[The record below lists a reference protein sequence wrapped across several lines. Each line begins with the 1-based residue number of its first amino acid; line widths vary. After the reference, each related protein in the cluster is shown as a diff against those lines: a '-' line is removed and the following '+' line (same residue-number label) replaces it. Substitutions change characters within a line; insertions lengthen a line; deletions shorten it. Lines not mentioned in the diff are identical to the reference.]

1 MHAPLQ
7 ARNNSDAAQT
17 DTAKTVAQKR
27 VLAENRPEAVAQRKL
42 AEMMNNSP
50 RVLQQRALSDAIFNS
65 PRMVVQRHKI
75 NALFG
80 GAVRPQGDEV
90 MSAELLLPQ
99 REENPGS
106 TGLPNQLK
114 SGIESLSAAQQR
126 MEAIVDTSPR
136 TSEIQL
142 QSTSSQRPQA
152 QPAGTQSASSN
163 RSSPAGL
170 PDDLKS
176 GIESLSGISMDHVKV
191 HYNSSQPKQL
201 NAHAYAQ
208 GSDIHL
214 APGQERHL
222 SHEAW
227 HIVQQAQGR
236 VRPTMQ
242 MNNGVQ
248 INNDESLE
256 READVIGAK
265 AARVKQGCALQAK
278 SGAMSAIAVAQRIVI
293 HGADANEQS
302 DYAQSGFSRLIS
314 ASEIQNTNSYLKQEE
329 RHGLGVFSI
338 EDIKG
343 VIQYD
348 SVNYINGHFQPTG
361 NYLGKSTA
369 EMAQFFKDTGL
380 KAGQKLILLGCESAN
395 YAQDL
400 AVQLYEKGIDTTV
413 TGGKGIAFD
422 YHSEEKN
429 TVVEAMYDPK
439 HTPRNENLKY
449 AVVTKYEEIFINEVI
464 RHFLENGSEEL
475 LKAFMSVFTKIIGT
489 NLSHLSNSDLTPE
502 QQDELT
508 AAKTK
513 FQNSI
518 SAAPADD
525 AKLKFPMDAPTLI
538 TISKEEPFP
547 DYCKSD
553 LINLK
558 NQAIN
563 LLPKKKDRASSIEG
577 LKNQYQTG
585 TFKLKAYTS
594 HDQLWIRDFM
604 QSVNAAGGEIK
615 TAAGEEV
622 KDIIQN
628 LYTTLG
634 RVAANEYIS
643 EMARENDSRENA
655 VIPQGWLTFDPSG
668 KEPVSHATYRN
679 AADAKQNL

>member
-1 MHAPLQ
+1 MQAPLQ

-27 VLAENRPEAVAQRKL
+27 VLADNRPEAVAQRKL

-50 RVLQQRALSDAIFNS
+50 RVLQLRALSEDIHNS
-65 PRMVVQRHKI
+65 PRMVVQRHKL

-90 MSAELLLPQ
+90 VSAELLPPQ
-99 REENPGS
+99 REENPSS

-114 SGIESLSAAQQR
+114 SGVESPSAAQQR

-136 TSEIQL
+136 TSEIEVQA
-142 QSTSSQRPQA
+142 TSRQRPQA

-208 GSDIHL
+208 GTDIHL

-242 MNNGVQ
+242 MNHGVLV
-248 INNDESLE
+248 NNDERLE

-265 AARVKQGCALQAK
+265 AAQVKQGCALQAK

-302 DYAQSGFSRLIS
+302 DFAQSGFSRLIS
-314 ASEIQNTNSYLKQEE
+314 ASEIQNTNSYLEQDK
-329 RHGLGVFSI
+329 RDGFGVFSI
-338 EDIKG
+338 EDINE
-343 VIQYD
+343 VRQYD
-348 SVNYINGHFQPTG
+348 PVNYINGHFQPTG
-361 NYLGKSTA
+361 NYLGKSA
-369 EMAQFFKDTGL
+369 PEMAQFFKDTGL
-380 KAGQKLILLGCESAN
+380 ISGQKLILLGCESAN
-395 YAQDL
+395 YAQEL
-400 AVQLYEKGIDTTV
+400 AVQLHEKGIDTTV

-422 YHSEEKN
+422 YHSKEEN
-429 TVVEAMYDPK
+429 TVVEAMYDSK
-439 HTPRNENLKY
+439 YTPRNEKLKY

-464 RHFLENGSEEL
+464 RHILENDSEEV
-475 LKAFMSVFTKIIGT
+475 LKTFMSVFTKIIGA
-489 NLSHLSNSDLTPE
+489 NLSHLSNSDLTLQ
-502 QQDELT
+502 QQDELA

-518 SAAPADD
+518 GKAPDDD
-525 AKLKFPMDAPTLI
+525 AKLEFPMDAPTLI
-538 TISKEEPFP
+538 AISKEEPFP
-547 DYCKSD
+547 KYCKND
-553 LINLK
+553 LIKLK
-558 NQAIN
+558 SQAID
-563 LLPKKKDRASSIEG
+563 LLPKKRDRASSLEE
-577 LKNQYQTG
+577 LKEQFKTG

-594 HDQLWIRDFM
+594 HDQLWIRGFM
-604 QSVNAAGGEIK
+604 QSVNAAGGDIK
-615 TAAGEEV
+615 NVAGGKV
-622 KDIIQN
+622 KNIVQN

-634 RVAANEYIS
+634 RVAANEYIL
-643 EMARENDSRENA
+643 EMAKENDSKENA
-655 VIPQGWLTFDPSG
+655 VIPQGWLTFDQSG
-668 KEPVSHATYRN
+668 IETAAHATYRN
-679 AADAKQNL
+679 AADAK